1 MHTALRVLQV
11 AAVIGLVVW
20 AAALATPPG
29 RLPIALRALRKTL
42 GAPPAPDAP
51 VSLARRICAFL
62 LVLAALA
69 VAAL

>member
-1 MHTALRVLQV
+1 MHTAMRVLQV

-29 RLPIALRALRKTL
+29 RLPIALRALRKSL
-42 GAPPAPDAP
+42 GANAAPDAP
-51 VSLARRICAFL
+51 VSFPRRFCAFL